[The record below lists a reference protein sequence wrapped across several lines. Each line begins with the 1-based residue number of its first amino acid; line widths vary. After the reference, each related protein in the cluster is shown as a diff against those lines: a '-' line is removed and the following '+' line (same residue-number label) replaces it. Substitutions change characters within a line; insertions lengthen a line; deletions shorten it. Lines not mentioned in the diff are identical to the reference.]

1 MTATSALGSSA
12 EPPARSTGQFGVIVF
27 LASDLMLFAPFF
39 AAYFLLRA
47 TNDPWPAEG
56 VHIDVWRAAIA
67 TIVLVSSSF
76 TMIAVDRAQE
86 RADAVAMR
94 RWLVATIGLGGI
106 FLANQIIEY
115 AQLSF
120 GPDDHPYGS
129 IYWGLTGL
137 HAMHVTAGLCLLG
150 LLFVR
155 AARSRSIDEVS
166 PWTNGV
172 SLFWHLVDLVWIGV
186 FVTVWVIQ

>member
-1 MTATSALGSSA
+1 MAATSALGSNDAS
-12 EPPARSTGQFGVIVF
+12 PARSTGQFGVIVF

-39 AAYFLLRA
+39 AAYFLLRS
-47 TNDPWPAEG
+47 TNDPWPADAVELE
-56 VHIDVWRAAIA
+56 VWRAALA

-86 RADAVAMR
+86 RGDSATMR
-94 RWLVATIGLGGI
+94 RFLIATIFLGGL
-106 FLANQIIEY
+106 FLANQVIEY
-115 AQLSF
+115 VQLSF

-137 HAMHVTAGLCLLG
+137 HALHVTAGLCLLA
-150 LLFVR
+150 LLYVR

-166 PWTNGV
+166 PWTNGI
-172 SLFWHLVDLVWIGV
+172 SMFWHLVDLVWVGV
-186 FVTVWVIQ
+186 FITIWVIQ